1 MDIHGGLMMKHIGKM
16 ALVFLLTV
24 CVLTGLLAASAYIPR
39 SAIEHQ
45 MRSSA
50 EFLSR
55 GELFAPVIED
65 VNSSRIDRYADA
77 ILLGIVWQTDR
88 NDALHSVIEA
98 RYYNNPRQDET
109 ISLLDAVEQDLPAN
123 QQYLRY
129 WHGSTVPVRLLMT
142 ILTLPQ
148 IYLWHGILLAALA
161 IALEIRL
168 LRRKAYVPAA
178 GFGVGLIGVG
188 CWFIPLSLEY
198 TWVFLILFAQLHLVL
213 LPSFPKDWGRR
224 GLFFLISGMVT
235 NYFDFLTCETL
246 TLLLPLLLL
255 LWLDRKREAPGV
267 KALLKIIL
275 AWAVGYGGMYLA
287 KWALAGLVMGEN
299 PLPYV
304 TGHVGERLVG
314 SVANMNLFQ
323 EALGALS
330 RNVQYL
336 FPMDYGH
343 IGGLLGAGLVILAAY
358 VGYVHHRKGFS
369 KRQVLLYAALGLVPY
384 VRFLAL
390 INHSYLHGFFTYRA
404 QLATLFALVLILG
417 ELTGWGEKQH
427 G

>member
-1 MDIHGGLMMKHIGKM
+1 MMKNIGKM

-24 CVLTGLLAASAYIPR
+24 CLLTGLLIASAFIPR
-39 SAIEHQ
+39 AAIAPQ
-45 MRSSA
+45 MRASA
-50 EFLSR
+50 EFLSQ
-55 GELFAPVIED
+55 GEQFAPVIEG
-65 VNSSRIDRYADA
+65 VNSTRIDRYADS
-77 ILLGIVWQTDR
+77 ILLGIVWQTDA
-88 NDALHSVIEA
+88 NDALRSVLEA
-98 RYYNNPRQDET
+98 RYYHNPHQKET
-109 ISLLDAVEQDLPAN
+109 INLLDAVEQDLPAN

-129 WHGSTVPVRLLMT
+129 WHGSIVPVRLLMT
-142 ILTLPQ
+142 LLTLPQ

-168 LRRKAYVPAA
+168 LRRKAYVPAV
-178 GFGVGLIGVG
+178 GFAVGLVGVG
-188 CWFIPLSLEY
+188 CWFIPLSLEF
-198 TWVFLILFAQLHLVL
+198 TWVFLILFVQLHLVL
-213 LPSFPKDWGRR
+213 LPSFPKDWRKR
-224 GLFFLISGMVT
+224 GLFFLVSGMVT

-246 TLLLPLLLL
+246 TLLLPLLFL
-255 LWLDRKREAPGV
+255 LWLDREGNLPSIKT
-267 KALLKIIL
+267 LLKTAL

-304 TGHVGERLVG
+304 TSHVGERLVG
-314 SVANMNLFQ
+314 SVADMNLFQ

-330 RNVQYL
+330 RNVQYI
-336 FPMDYGH
+336 FPMDYGI
-343 IGGLLGAGLVILAAY
+343 IGGLIGLGLLIAAAY
-358 VGYVHHRKGFS
+358 AGYVYHRKGFD
-369 KRQVLLYAALGLVPY
+369 KRRVLLYAALGMAPY

-404 QLATLFALVLILG
+404 QLATLFALALILG